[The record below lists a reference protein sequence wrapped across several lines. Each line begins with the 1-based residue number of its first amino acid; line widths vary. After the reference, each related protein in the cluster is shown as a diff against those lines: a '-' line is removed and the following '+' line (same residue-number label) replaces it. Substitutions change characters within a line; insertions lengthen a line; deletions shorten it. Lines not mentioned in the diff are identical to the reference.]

1 MVRGRPTRML
11 LRRVCCFVRTD
22 SHDRRSVKLI
32 QKESFLMKEA
42 VIVADVRTAVG
53 KAPRGTLRAT
63 RAQELGLPPLARFV
77 SFAVGGVPLQN

>member
-1 MVRGRPTRML
+1 
-11 LRRVCCFVRTD
+11 
-22 SHDRRSVKLI
+22 
-32 QKESFLMKEA
+32 MKEA